1 MKQLAIICLVILCSG
16 CSDWRVNDSNRQP
29 AVRDKA
35 GSGSVAPRAL
45 PENERQPA
53 AAVSPMPAAKVPVP
67 VAVPKPVAA
76 PRPQI
81 KQPRFDV
88 AAADAPAREFFM
100 SLVQGS
106 DMNMIVHPD
115 VAGNITIQLKQ
126 VTLEEALSAVR
137 DVYGYDF
144 VRKAYG
150 YQIVPRELQSKVFR
164 INYLNINRVG
174 KSATSVSSGQIT
186 SSGSSS
192 TDAAGASSATE
203 SVSTIQSTQIQTQS
217 ESNFWAKLQNLL
229 TMIVGTGDGRNVVV
243 DADSGIAVVKAYPG
257 ELRYVEDFLA
267 KAQLS
272 LQQQV
277 IIEAKILEVNLGEG
291 YQAGIQWDTF
301 GQGYG
306 GQLTD
311 STNEVVGALQ
321 SKTVD
326 ELVDQT
332 VEGMFTLGLNFT
344 DFTGVISLLES
355 QGDVQ
360 VLSSPRIATVNN
372 QKAVIKVGTDEFF
385 VTEISSSTT
394 ATSTTTVDSPEVTL
408 TPFFSGIALDVTPH
422 IGEGNDVTLHVHPT
436 VTEVTE
442 RVKNVGI
449 GDDNLVLPLAFS
461 SIRETDSV
469 IRAEDGQVVIIG
481 GLMQTSREKK
491 DAGIPYLSR
500 IPGLGKLFKQER
512 DISKKSE
519 LVILLR
525 PQVVNSEQWKDDYE
539 ILLERFPGLQPQAS
553 Q

>member
-35 GSGSVAPRAL
+35 GSGPVAPRAL

>member
-1 MKQLAIICLVILCSG
+1 MKQLLIVVLVLVVSG
-16 CSDWRVNDSNRQP
+16 CTDLRWDRSS
-29 AVRDKA
+29 DKA
-35 GSGSVAPRAL
+35 AL
-45 PENERQPA
+45 PDKAERGAAMAERPQP
-53 AAVSPMPAAKVPVP
+53 VSPTTERPMASVPVVP
-67 VAVPKPVAA
+67 VVKPKAKPEL
-76 PRPQI
+76 
-81 KQPRFDV
+81 PRFDV
-88 AAADAPAREFFM
+88 SAADAPAREFFM
-100 SLVQGS
+100 SLVQGG
-106 DMNMIVHPD
+106 DINMIVHPD

-126 VTLEEALSAVR
+126 VTLEEALKAVR

-144 VRKAYG
+144 VLKAYG

-174 KSATSVSSGQIT
+174 KSATSVSSGQISSSESS
-186 SSGSSS
+186 SSGSGGTSS
-192 TDAAGASSATE
+192 STE
-203 SVSTIQSTQIQTQS
+203 SVSTVQSTQIQTQS
-217 ESNFWAKLQNLL
+217 ESNFWAKLENLL
-229 TMIVGTGDGRNVVV
+229 TMIIGTGDGRNVVV
-243 DADSGIAVVKAYPG
+243 DPDSGIAVVKAYPG
-257 ELRYVEDFLA
+257 ELRYVEDFLQ

-277 IIEAKILEVNLGEG
+277 IIEAKILEVNLGDG

-306 GQLTD
+306 GQLVN
-311 STNEVVGALQ
+311 SENEVVGALQ
-321 SKTVD
+321 SRTID
-326 ELVDQT
+326 ELIDQT
-332 VEGMFTLGLNFT
+332 AEGMFTLGLNFT

-394 ATSTTTVDSPEVTL
+394 STSTTTTDSPEVTL

-422 IGEGNDVTLHVHPT
+422 IGDNSEVILHVHPT

-442 RVKNVGI
+442 RIKNVGI

-469 IRAEDGQVVIIG
+469 IRAGDGQVVIIG

-491 DAGIPYLSR
+491 EAGIPYLSR
-500 IPGLGKLFKQER
+500 IPGVGKLFMQER
-512 DISKKSE
+512 DINKKSE

-525 PQVVNSEQWKDDYE
+525 PQVVNADQWKDDYE
-539 ILLERFPGLQPQAS
+539 ILLERYPGLQPKTPR
-553 Q
+553 